1 MSTQVT
7 VNNTDTAGTPPVAL
21 HQVEA
26 RENRI
31 QRLSTGVL
39 LTVIGLLLVWALFK
53 TSGNASIALSDA
65 FDAVQLPTIILPG
78 SVTVAV
84 CAFLVLAAAAG
95 GTGARLRGERQVVQT
110 GGRHAAGAAGISARA
125 R

>member
-39 LTVIGLLLVWALFK
+39 LTVIGLLLVWALWK
-53 TSGNASIALSDA
+53 PTLIA
-65 FDAVQLPTIILPG
+65 
-78 SVTVAV
+78 TVCV
-84 CAFLVLAAAAG
+84 LFVLALIFDRDSLAA
-95 GTGARLRGERQVVQT
+95 LPL
-110 GGRHAAGAAGISARA
+110 
-125 R
+125 